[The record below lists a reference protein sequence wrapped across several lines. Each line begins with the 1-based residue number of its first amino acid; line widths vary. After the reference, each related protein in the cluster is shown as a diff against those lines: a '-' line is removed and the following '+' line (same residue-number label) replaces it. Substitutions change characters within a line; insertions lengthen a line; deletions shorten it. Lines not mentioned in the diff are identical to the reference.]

1 MPRLSYSRAGVD
13 LRKVRGIHETLAAV
27 LGATSANRKGLRGAS
42 LIPIGHYAGIIDIGR
57 ERALALHTD
66 GVGTKVLIAQQLRR
80 FDTVGIDCVAMTVN
94 DLVCVG
100 AEPLAL
106 VDYIALHREDAPLVR
121 ELVKGLAEGARQAGV
136 SIVGGE
142 TAILGDVISGREG
155 KGFDLACMGVG
166 LVSKGSILDGRKVEA
181 GDAVIGVESSG
192 LHSNGYTLARKV
204 FGRGS
209 LEIEVPGG
217 GSTVGEALLEP
228 TRIYVRPALSAIGA
242 CEVHGMGHITGGAF
256 SKLTRL
262 SGDRGLR
269 FDLTIPLPPP
279 IFGLIQSKGQ
289 LSDAE
294 MYRTFNMGIGL
305 CLVVPDS
312 ERRRAARP
320 FEREGFRTHCVGNV
334 GRGRGVSVNGV
345 RVA

>member
-13 LRKVRGIHETLAAV
+13 LKKVRDIQGTLAAV
-27 LGATSANRKGLRGAS
+27 LGATSANRKGTWGS
-42 LIPIGHYAGIIDIGR
+42 PLIPIGHYAGIIDIGGKQ
-57 ERALALHTD
+57 ALAMHTD
-66 GVGTKVLIAQQLRR
+66 GVGTKVLIAQQLRK

-121 ELVKGLAEGARQAGV
+121 ELVKGLVEGARQAGV

-142 TAILGDVISGREG
+142 TAILGDVIAESGG

-166 LVSKGSILDGRKVEA
+166 LVSKDSILDGGQVEV
-181 GDAVIGVESSG
+181 GDAVLGVESSG

-204 FGRGS
+204 FGYKGLGER
-209 LEIEVPGG
+209 VPGTRW
-217 GSTVGEALLEP
+217 TVGEALLAP
-228 TRIYVRPALSAIGA
+228 TRIYVRPAMSAIA
-242 CEVHGMGHITGGAF
+242 TCEVHGVGHITGGAF

-262 SGDRGLR
+262 AGGRSLK
-269 FDLTIPLPPP
+269 FDLTVPKPPP
-279 IFGLIQSKGQ
+279 IFELIKSKGK
-289 LSDAE
+289 LSEAE

-312 ERRRAARP
+312 ERGRVSRP
-320 FEREGFRTHCVGNV
+320 FEKEGFRTHQIGNV
-334 GRGRGVSVNGV
+334 GKGRGVSVNGI
-345 RVA
+345 RIS

>member
-13 LRKVRGIHETLAAV
+13 LKKVRGIHETLAAV
-27 LGATSANRKGLRGAS
+27 LGATSANRKGLSGAP
-42 LIPIGHYAGIIDIGR
+42 LIPIGHYAGIIDIGGD
-57 ERALALHTD
+57 RALALHSD
-66 GVGTKVLIAQQLRR
+66 GVGTKVLVAQKLGK

-106 VDYIALHREDAPLVR
+106 VDYIALHREDSALVH
-121 ELVKGLAEGARQAGV
+121 ELAKGLAEGARQAGV

-142 TAILGDVISGREG
+142 TAILGDVIARREG

-166 LVSKGSILDGRKVEA
+166 LVSKDSILDGRRMEA
-181 GDAVIGVESSG
+181 GDVVVGVESSG

-204 FGRGS
+204 FGRDGLGS
-209 LEIEVPGG
+209 EVPGT
-217 GSTVGEALLEP
+217 GSTVGEALLVP
-228 TRIYVRPALSAIGA
+228 TRIYVRPTLTAMRA
-242 CEVHGMGHITGGAF
+242 CEVHGVGHITGGAF

-262 SGDRGLR
+262 SGDRGLK
-269 FDLTIPLPPP
+269 FDLTIPQPPP
-279 IFGLIQSKGQ
+279 IFKLIQRKGG
-289 LSDAE
+289 LPDVE

-305 CLVVPDS
+305 CLIVPDS
-312 ERRRAARP
+312 ERRKAARP
-320 FEREGFRTHCVGNV
+320 FEKEGFQTHHIGSVEK
-334 GRGRGVSVNGV
+334 GRGVSVNGV